1 MGRKSRERRKENET
15 VILTCLLSEPLTI
28 TELVNKTKL
37 SRITLWRHL
46 KSLEERKI
54 IKPVVKNR
62 RIAYTVVNKQ
72 KSIVELRKGFLNE
85 FQRLLLLYGYY
96 LSKETLELTEKYLDF
111 IEESIKHPFGLI
123 TKPSSLSDK
132 IFPASIKFEMLKK
145 RIEGEG

>member
-1 MGRKSRERRKENET
+1 
-15 VILTCLLSEPLTI
+15 
-28 TELVNKTKL
+28 
-37 SRITLWRHL
+37 
-46 KSLEERKI
+46 
-54 IKPVVKNR
+54 
-62 RIAYTVVNKQ
+62 
-72 KSIVELRKGFLNE
+72 
-85 FQRLLLLYGYY
+85 LYGYY